1 MKDARSSTN
10 ITEAEGGDLSP
21 PFFIG
26 SIMKKAYGFVILT
39 ALLFS
44 TMEVACKVAG
54 NDLDPFQLTFLRFL
68 IGGLILLPFG
78 IAEMKKKDIRLK
90 GKDIIRLLGVGTIGI
105 PISMVLFQIGI
116 MNCNASSVSVMFSI
130 NPLFTMVCAHLL
142 TSEKATKD
150 RMYALAIGI
159 IGLLFIIRPWDMQE
173 GNNAFGVGCII
184 IAAITFGIYTVT
196 GKMVSQKIGS
206 VAQASISFILGA
218 AVLLIVI
225 IIMGKP
231 VLDGVSDNIP
241 IILYTGIFITGLGY
255 YSYFT
260 SIKLSDA
267 MTGSFAF
274 FLKPALAPVIA
285 VIVLGETILW
295 NTLVGIGIILI
306 ASYINIRAQKKRAL
320 IEDSNTE
327 AE

>member
-1 MKDARSSTN
+1 
-10 ITEAEGGDLSP
+10 
-21 PFFIG
+21 
-26 SIMKKAYGFVILT
+26 MKKAYGFVILT

-78 IAEMKKKDIRLK
+78 IAEMKKKGIKLNHKDLLK
-90 GKDIIRLLGVGTIGI
+90 LLGVGTIGI

-116 MNCNASSVSVMFSI
+116 MNCNASSASVMFSI

-142 TSEKATKD
+142 TSEKVTKQ
-150 RMYALAIGI
+150 RVVALAVGI
-159 IGLLFIIRPWDMQE
+159 IGLVFIIRPWDVQE
-173 GNNAFGVGCII
+173 GNTVFGAGCLLL
-184 IAAITFGIYTVT
+184 AAITFGFYTVT

-206 VAQASISFILGA
+206 VAQAGISFLMGA
-218 AVLLIVI
+218 AVLLVIIVI
-225 IIMGKP
+225 VGRP
-231 VLDGVSDNIP
+231 VLDGVTDNIP

-267 MTGSFAF
+267 TTGSFAF
-274 FLKPALAPVIA
+274 FLKPALAPIIA
-285 VIVLGETILW
+285 VIVLRETILW

-306 ASYINIRAQKKRAL
+306 ASYMNIRYQKNNLK
-320 IEDSNTE
+320 S
-327 AE
+327 

>member
-1 MKDARSSTN
+1 
-10 ITEAEGGDLSP
+10 
-21 PFFIG
+21 
-26 SIMKKAYGFVILT
+26 MKKAYGFVVLT

-78 IAEMKKKDIRLK
+78 IAEMKKKEIKLDS
-90 GKDIIRLLGVGTIGI
+90 KDILKLLGVGTIGI
-105 PISMVLFQIGI
+105 PISMVLFQVGI
-116 MNCNASSVSVMFSI
+116 MNCNASSASVMFSI

-142 TSEKATKD
+142 TSEKITKQ
-150 RMYALAIGI
+150 RLAALTIGI
-159 IGLLFIIRPWDMQE
+159 IGLVFIIRPWDVQE
-173 GNNAFGVGCII
+173 GNTVFGAGCLLL
-184 IAAITFGIYTVT
+184 AAITFGFYTVT

-206 VAQASISFILGA
+206 VAQAGISFLLGA

-225 IIMGKP
+225 IIMGRP
-231 VLDGVSDNIP
+231 VLEGVTDNIP
-241 IILYTGIFITGLGY
+241 IILYTGIFVTGLGY

-267 MTGSFAF
+267 TTGSFAF
-274 FLKPALAPVIA
+274 FLKPALAPIIA

-295 NTLVGIGIILI
+295 NTIAGILIILI
-306 ASYINIRAQKKRAL
+306 ASYMNIRFQQGKKL
-320 IEDSNTE
+320 KKDEK
-327 AE
+327 